1 MSSSC
6 LWGELK
12 ENPPF
17 IALIP
22 SRRPIDLP
30 MPSSSG
36 GGSSET
42 TTPKMPSLGGGSF
55 GKASISSEFSVRSG
69 SSDRDSH
76 IDSILKTI
84 AKDSAATS
92 QSLDYSVN
100 DANSIRLAI
109 NKTSELDSSAGPL
122 KKMSEKPNNQ
132 TAKVVNA
139 SAVPLS
145 PSLIKCNILKG
156 GWRGVELYM
165 QFINLCLSHSSHR
178 RGFRADQVDESTVP
192 AISVQWRATAI
203 IRICYFC
210 LCGELIAVVFFL

>member
-1 MSSSC
+1 MEDKSKNLSLNSFVF
-6 LWGELK
+6 L
-12 ENPPF
+12 F
-17 IALIP
+17 I
-22 SRRPIDLP
+22 SRPIDLP
-30 MPSSSG
+30 MPSASGG
-36 GGSSET
+36 GGSSAETT

-55 GKASISSEFSVRSG
+55 GKASISSGFSVRSG

-139 SAVPLS
+139 GAAPLS

-156 GWRGVELYM
+156 EWWVEYLWS
-165 QFINLCLSHSSHR
+165 FIYLCLSYSSHR
-178 RGFRADQVDESTVP
+178 
-192 AISVQWRATAI
+192 
-203 IRICYFC
+203 
-210 LCGELIAVVFFL
+210 